1 MWLQLSTFALLP
13 VVVIQGLKVSKNT
26 PRLLEASGD
35 RDGLAG
41 QGDPLS
47 LLILGD
53 SAAAGVGVETQQNA
67 LSGAIISQLKNEY
80 TLQWKLH
87 AKTGN
92 TTKQVYRAVQQLEYK
107 KYDIVITSIGVN
119 DVIKLT
125 SAKSWIKQQKQLFT
139 QIQKQFQPKL
149 IIVSGVPPMQHFP
162 ALPNPLAW
170 LFGKY
175 AEQMNQTLQQWL
187 APQSQFRFI
196 QYDIES
202 FQAMDLP
209 MASDG
214 FHPSKEIYAIWGQQV
229 ATLIRQTFNSSS

>member
-13 VVVIQGLKVSKNT
+13 IIIIQGVKVRKDT

-53 SAAAGVGVETQQNA
+53 SAAAGVGVETQQDA
-67 LSGAIISQLKNEY
+67 LSGAIMSQLKNEY

-87 AKTGN
+87 AKTGD
-92 TTKQVYRAVQQLEYK
+92 TTKQVYQAVQQLEHK

-119 DVIKLT
+119 DVTKLT

-175 AEQMNQTLQQWL
+175 AEQMNQILQQWL

-214 FHPSKEIYAIWGQQV
+214 FHPSKEIYAIGGQQV